1 MAQKPLRLLACGDV
15 EGKFDI
21 LFNRVRAIQKKSG
34 NFDLLLCVGNFFG
47 STPDAEWEEYKT
59 GIKKAPIQTYV
70 LGANNQETVKYFQ
83 DADGCE
89 LAENITYLGKLI
101 LVIFVCVCVFF
112 FFF

>member
-70 LGANNQETVKYFQ
+70 SGYQKMWFCFGFQSCHGLETKISFCCFGKY
-83 DADGCE
+83 
-89 LAENITYLGKLI
+89 LL
-101 LVIFVCVCVFF
+101 
-112 FFF
+112 

>member
-15 EGKFDI
+15 EGKFDV

-59 GIKKAPIQTYV
+59 GIKKGRSGHQKMWLCFGLQSGYR
-70 LGANNQETVKYFQ
+70 LETKIPF
-83 DADGCE
+83 CRF
-89 LAENITYLGKLI
+89 GKDL
-101 LVIFVCVCVFF
+101 L
-112 FFF
+112 